1 MPLQKNIKLINWRGL
16 NPKPLPWIR
25 PWTSTVAYGTSAW
38 LSLLYF
44 TDWKA
49 VVRYIPFYGSKFQ
62 E

>member
-1 MPLQKNIKLINWRGL
+1 MSLRITRKNIELASK
-16 NPKPLPWIR
+16 
-25 PWTSTVAYGTSAW
+25 WTPSIVTYGTGAW

>member
-1 MPLQKNIKLINWRGL
+1 MRILTRKHAELATK
-16 NPKPLPWIR
+16 WI
-25 PWTSTVAYGTSAW
+25 PTAMAYGAAGS

-62 E
+62 EQE